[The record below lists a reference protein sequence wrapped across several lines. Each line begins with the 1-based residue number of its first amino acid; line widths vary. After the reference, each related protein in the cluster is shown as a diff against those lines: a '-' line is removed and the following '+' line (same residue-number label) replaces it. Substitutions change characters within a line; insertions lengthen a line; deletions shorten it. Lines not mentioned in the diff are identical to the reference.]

1 MENETTYIEIYPL
14 SLRGIIM
21 VELFIS
27 RKSSQIMSLINVIL
41 HFMNDDAKS
50 TFKNFVK

>member
-1 MENETTYIEIYPL
+1 
-14 SLRGIIM
+14 M

-41 HFMNDDAKS
+41 HFMNDDAKR
-50 TFKNFVK
+50 TVKHFFK